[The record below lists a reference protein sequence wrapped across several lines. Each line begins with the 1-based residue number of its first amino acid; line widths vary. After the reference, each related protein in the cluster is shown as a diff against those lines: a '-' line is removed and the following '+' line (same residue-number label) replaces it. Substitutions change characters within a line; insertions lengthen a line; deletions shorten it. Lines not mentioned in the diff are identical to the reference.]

1 MEPKSRL
8 RGKMP
13 VINQGSVWRMSAFIR
28 GRRDRCKGATLWT
41 SLLPLLVAMVLLLP
55 SGAGYAEEG
64 FSQPNAIPPDAGYDG
79 GYADDGFK
87 VPNAVPPKGSYNGKD
102 VVQPI
107 EFPHYIHTKINQ
119 INCMYCHT
127 YARRSKV
134 AGIPPVSKCMGCHL
148 VIATDKPRIK
158 KLTEYWEKREAPPW
172 KKVNDVPDFVHFTHE
187 KHLKR
192 FIFDNPGMPIEKT
205 FEVCAFC
212 HGEVKNMVV
221 DKKVKPL
228 NMGFCVRCHE
238 ANNGPHDC
246 WKCHK

>member
-1 MEPKSRL
+1 MSVKNRGSWQRL
-8 RGKMP
+8 GTDHLGYKT
-13 VINQGSVWRMSAFIR
+13 GAFMM
-28 GRRDRCKGATLWT
+28 
-41 SLLPLLVAMVLLLP
+41 SLLSLFIAMVVLMH
-55 SGAGYAEEG
+55 SGAVYAQGE
-64 FSQPNAIPPDAGYDG
+64 FSVPNTAPPKDSYDG

-87 VPNAVPPKGSYNGKD
+87 VPNAVPPKGSFDGKD

-107 EFPHYIHTKINQ
+107 EFPHYIHTKVNQ

-134 AGIPPVSKCMGCHL
+134 AGIPPLSKCMGCHS

-158 KLTEYWEKREAPPW
+158 KLTEYWEKGIAPPW
-172 KKVNDVPDFVHFTHE
+172 KKVHDVPDFVHFTHE

-192 FIFDNPGMPIEKT
+192 FIFSNPGMKVEKAY
-205 FEVCAFC
+205 EVCAFC
-212 HGEVKNMVV
+212 HGQVKNMVV
-221 DKKVKPL
+221 ARKVKPL

>member
-1 MEPKSRL
+1 MSVNN
-8 RGKMP
+8 RGSL
-13 VINQGSVWRMSAFIR
+13 QRMGACLT
-28 GRRDRCKGATLWT
+28 GRRNRCKTGTLFT
-41 SLLPLLVAMVLLLP
+41 SLLPLLLAIVMLLP
-55 SGAGYAEEG
+55 SGAGYAEEV
-64 FSQPNAIPPDAGYDG
+64 SKVPNAVPPNAGYEG

-87 VPNAVPPKGSYNGKD
+87 VPNAVPPKGEKVGIP
-102 VVQPI
+102 VEQPI
-107 EFPHYIHTKINQ
+107 EFPHNIHTKINQ

-158 KLTEYWEKREAPPW
+158 KLTEYWEKHEAPPW
-172 KKVNDVPDFVHFTHE
+172 KKVHDVPDFVHFTHE

-192 FIFDNPGMPIEKT
+192 FIFDNPEMPVEKT

-212 HGEVKNMVV
+212 HGEVKEMTVAR
-221 DKKVKPL
+221 KQKPL
-228 NMGFCVRCHE
+228 TMGFCVRCHE
-238 ANNGPHDC
+238 ANNGPSDC